1 MRRLR
6 DILHDVAEHCP
17 EDMADYLT
25 RAWLAVHTAERHLAD
40 IRETVACL
48 ETLPPDAPAVRAATQ
63 WLLAELHRHVDAV
76 HAAVLFL
83 RPKDAPADVGWAR
96 EYDAGSKDK

>member
-6 DILHDVAEHCP
+6 DIVDELRRNWP
-17 EDMADYLT
+17 EDADDLT
-25 RAWLAVHTAERHLAD
+25 RAWLAVHAAERHLAD

-48 ETLPPDAPAVRAATQ
+48 ETLIPDAPAIRPAML
-63 WLLAELHRHVDAV
+63 WLLTELRRHADAM
-76 HAAVLFL
+76 HASVLL
-83 RPKDAPADVGWAR
+83 LLPKNVPTDTGWAR